1 VNTGK
6 KEGLAMSKK
15 NISIGIIAED
25 ISDVD
30 SAKILIRR
38 ILQNDRIGVKQFV
51 GKGCGK
57 IKRKCNAWAI
67 QLKNRGCNVLIVLHD
82 LDSSNLYDLNDKIFT
97 ALDPCPI
104 KIHYICI
111 AVQELEAWLLSDP
124 EAIRVGVKLRY
135 TPKVKQNPELIS
147 SPKEYLGEVIHRTS
161 NKEKIYLNTKHNEMI
176 ARELSI
182 ELANARCPSFSR
194 LHTFLSENLMN

>member
-1 VNTGK
+1 MNIGK
-6 KEGLAMSKK
+6 REGLPMSKK
-15 NISIGIIAED
+15 NLTIGIIAED

-30 SAKILIRR
+30 SAKILIKR

-57 IKRKCNAWAI
+57 IKRKCNAWAV
-67 QLKNRGCNVLIVLHD
+67 QLRNRGCNVLIVLHD
-82 LDSSNLYDLNDKIFT
+82 LDSSDLEDLKDKIFT

-104 KIHYICI
+104 RTHYICI

-124 EAIRVGVKLRY
+124 DAIKRGVNLRY
-135 TPKVKQNPELIS
+135 APRVKGNPELIN
-147 SPKEYLGEVIHRTS
+147 SPKEYLGDIIYRTS

-182 ELANARCPSFSR
+182 DRANTLCPSFSR
-194 LHTFLSENLMN
+194 LHAFLNENLMN